1 MSQTVSYLSFY
12 TDLNAMF
19 MRQIDCKKMRMK
31 LNFSLFEVY
40 CGLFSDK
47 ELGFFLALRQKCKK
61 NVKLIRL
68 KMNPKTVIK
77 KVVS

>member
-47 ELGFFLALRQKCKK
+47 ELGFFLALR
-61 NVKLIRL
+61 
-68 KMNPKTVIK
+68 
-77 KVVS
+77 